1 MVETNFPSRQI
12 RILTFIIFHIQ
23 QSNGPTAALLG
34 QNNAI
39 QPQQLYASEHSCSIL
54 HLPYNDIS
62 LPFTCRV
69 LKCKSCAKGRVPDVL
84 FTTVEPP
91 KNLEIN
97 GRGCLLQA
105 KILRMK
111 RFVVLRLQHIQ
122 HILLMFELLIH
133 TLSLFT

>member
-1 MVETNFPSRQI
+1 MAMRYNLTFLYKMVETNFYNPNCEI
-12 RILTFIIFHIQ
+12 RILTFIIFRIQ
-23 QSNGPTAALLG
+23 QANGPTAALLG

-39 QPQQLYASEHSCSIL
+39 PPQQLYASEHSCSIV

-111 RFVVLRLQHIQ
+111 RLVYV
-122 HILLMFELLIH
+122 
-133 TLSLFT
+133 